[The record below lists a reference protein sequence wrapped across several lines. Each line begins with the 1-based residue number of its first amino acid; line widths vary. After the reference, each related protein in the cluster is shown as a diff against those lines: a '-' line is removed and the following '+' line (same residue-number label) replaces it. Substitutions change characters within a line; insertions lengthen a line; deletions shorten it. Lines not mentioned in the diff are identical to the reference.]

1 MPINPG
7 TFSTTSILPPFSI
20 FHNLNFPFSTISIFN
35 NLLFPFSTISIFHNF
50 HSLQFS
56 FSTKCISHI
65 CHIPQYFHLQ
75 NVHFPAIS
83 IFHNFHFPQ
92 FPFFTISIFYNLHFL
107 QFPFN
112 TISIIYYLPSSTI
125 YDGLAERGNSI
136 QSIPTRRYQRLS
148 LLQARAGTSRQ
159 WSVAAMLTCSRQSR
173 RLGPTQR
180 DKGKGETSSTAVR
193 SITKVVILVL
203 GKSIVL
209 KLQCARDANLS
220 CSFAKVSIQRYSMV
234 KCQRQRH

>member
-1 MPINPG
+1 MHFTYLPH
-7 TFSTTSILPPFSI
+7 STIFPFAKCPFS
-20 FHNLNFPFSTISIFN
+20 N
-35 NLLFPFSTISIFHNF
+35 
-50 HSLQFS
+50 
-56 FSTKCISHI
+56 
-65 CHIPQYFHLQ
+65 
-75 NVHFPAIS
+75 
-83 IFHNFHFPQ
+83 NFHFPQ
-92 FPFFTISIFYNLHFL
+92 FPFYTISILYNFHLT
-107 QFPFN
+107 QF
-112 TISIIYYLPSSTI
+112 PSSTI
-125 YDGLAERGNSI
+125 YDGSAERGNSI

-159 WSVAAMLTCSRQSR
+159 RSVAAMLTCSRQSR

-180 DKGKGETSSTAVR
+180 YKGKGETSSTAVR
-193 SITKVVILVL
+193 SITKVVIVVL